1 MKLKTTLILLIVFF
15 AHLAVAQDDSEKPEK
30 KRKREPKPWVNP
42 LIKNYGRILDL
53 ENIEVKPD
61 PDREYKILIE
71 LVHKMDKPKRLNFS
85 ANNVARLINLHA
97 VGGVKPENLK
107 VAVVI
112 HAQATNSVVND
123 ETYQKKYKVESP
135 YVDFYKELSDA
146 GVELVVCGQSLNLF
160 GQKPED
166 VLPGVKIA
174 TSALTAVSTYQ
185 LMGYAYFKWD

>member
-1 MKLKTTLILLIVFF
+1 MKLKTAFILLAVLFTQ
-15 AHLAVAQDDSEKPEK
+15 LAVGQEDQEKPEK
-30 KRKREPKPWVNP
+30 KKREPKPWVNP

-53 ENIEVKPD
+53 EEVELKPD

-85 ANNVARLINLHA
+85 ANNIARLINLHA

-107 VAVVI
+107 VAVVV
-112 HAQATNSVVND
+112 HAQATNSVIND
-123 ETYQKKYKVESP
+123 AAYQKKYEVESP

-185 LMGYAYFKWD
+185 LRGYAYFKWD

>member
-1 MKLKTTLILLIVFF
+1 MKLKATLLILAVLFTQ
-15 AHLAVAQDDSEKPEK
+15 LAMAQEEQKKPEK
-30 KRKREPKPWVNP
+30 KERPKKPWANP

-53 ENIEVKPD
+53 KDIEVKPD

-71 LVHKMDKPKRLNFS
+71 LVHDMDKPKRLNFS
-85 ANNVARLINLHA
+85 ANNIARLINLHA
-97 VGGVKPENLK
+97 IGGVKPENLK
-107 VAVVI
+107 VAVVV

-123 ETYQKKYKVESP
+123 EAYQKKYDVESP
-135 YVDFYKELSDA
+135 YADFYKELADA

-166 VLPGVKIA
+166 VLPNVKIA

-185 LMGYAYFKWD
+185 LKGYAYFKWD